1 MSHDA
6 LFEGAVS
13 ALLGAMVGSLLTLW
27 LSREFQTKLLD
38 RLRLAQKNVEE
49 QAELA
54 ALTGYANLTLV
65 LWQHNEKEAEHDLA
79 RKQFW
84 VDSAKTRYDE
94 MMKAREII
102 ESRLKEKGLLPES

>member
-1 MSHDA
+1 
-6 LFEGAVS
+6 
-13 ALLGAMVGSLLTLW
+13 
-27 LSREFQTKLLD
+27 
-38 RLRLAQKNVEE
+38 
-49 QAELA
+49 
-54 ALTGYANLTLV
+54 LTLV